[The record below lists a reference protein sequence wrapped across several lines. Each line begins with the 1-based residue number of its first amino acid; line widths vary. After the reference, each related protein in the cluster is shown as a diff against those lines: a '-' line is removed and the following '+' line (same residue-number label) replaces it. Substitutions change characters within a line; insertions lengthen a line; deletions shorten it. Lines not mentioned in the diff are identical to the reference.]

1 MKIYS
6 NILELVGNTP
16 LVRLNNLTKDCFA
29 DVVAKVEY
37 LNPSCSIKDRAAIAM
52 IDAAEKAGLIKENA
66 TIIEP
71 TSGNTGIALA
81 MICAIKGY
89 KLIIAM
95 PESVSIERRKLIQHY
110 GAQIVLTSREGGISE
125 AVKKAYEI
133 HEKTENSFIPMQ
145 FNNQANPEMHYNTT
159 AEEIYNDTEGKV
171 DIVVCGVGTGG
182 TLTGVAKRLKQK
194 KSDVKIIAVEPE
206 ESAVLSGNP
215 PAPHGIQGIGAG
227 FIPQILETS
236 LIDEIIKIKT
246 PDAIKAAQELSKQ
259 EGILAGISAGAAVK
273 VAIDVAKRPE
283 NKGKLIVVII
293 PDSAERYLSTPLF
306 QE

>member
-16 LVRLNNLTKDCFA
+16 LVRLNSLTKDCFA

-37 LNPSCSIKDRAAIAM
+37 FNPSCSIKDRAAIAM

-110 GAQIVLTSREGGISE
+110 GAKIVLTSREGGMNE

-133 HEKTENSFIPMQ
+133 HEQTENSFIPMQ

-159 AEEIYNDTEGKV
+159 AEEIYNDTDGKV

-182 TLTGVAKRLKQK
+182 TLTGVARKLKQK
-194 KSDVKIIAVEPE
+194 KSGVKIIAVEPE

-215 PAPHGIQGIGAG
+215 PSPHGIQGIGAG

-246 PDAIKAAQELSKQ
+246 PEAIKTAQELSKK
-259 EGILAGISAGAAVK
+259 EGILAGISAGAAAK
-273 VAIDVAKRPE
+273 AAIDVAKRHE
-283 NKGKLIVVII
+283 NKGKLVVVII